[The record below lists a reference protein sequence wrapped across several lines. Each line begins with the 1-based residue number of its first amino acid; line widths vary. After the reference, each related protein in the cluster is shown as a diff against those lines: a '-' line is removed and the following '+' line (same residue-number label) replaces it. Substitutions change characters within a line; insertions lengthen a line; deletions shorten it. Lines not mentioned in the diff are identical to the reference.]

1 MGSRQ
6 RREAVYAPVCKA
18 QVIGFGEATVTWGS
32 WAFVAMYVFA
42 FAREI
47 VWLFWFDSENIEK

>member
-1 MGSRQ
+1 M
-6 RREAVYAPVCKA
+6 
-18 QVIGFGEATVTWGS
+18 IGFGEATVTWGS

-47 VWLFWFDSENIEK
+47 VRLFWFDSENIEK